1 MAFSTALSGIQAAS
15 ADLGIIGNNVAN
27 AATTGFKASRAEF
40 GDVYASLLGA
50 SDTTIG
56 SGVKMQRAAQMFEQG
71 NISFTN
77 NALDLAISGAGFF
90 QLDDGGST
98 VYTRAGQFSLDS
110 SGYVVNSEGNRLLAR
125 EADIN
130 GAITG
135 GIVPLQLDTTYVA
148 PNATQAM
155 SGNINFDAREPE
167 TDSSWSMLTGVP
179 DVAGYNSS
187 TSTTIY
193 DSLGNDHTLSL
204 YFSKLD
210 PATNPNE
217 WNVRTLIDGVELDT
231 TTVTFNDDGS
241 FAGPANIPVTW
252 NPGGGATPGQVI
264 NIDLSSSTQYGSTFA
279 VNSISQDGFTSG
291 QLLGVDID
299 SSGII
304 FARFSNGQ
312 SQARG
317 QIMLANF
324 ANTQG
329 LQPLGN
335 TTWAETFTSG
345 APVVSEPGTAG
356 LGLVQSNALEESN
369 VDLTGQ
375 LVRMILAQRNF
386 QANAQTIQAEDT
398 ITQTII
404 NLR

>member
-1 MAFSTALSGIQAAS
+1 MAFNSALSGIQAAS

-27 AATTGFKASRAEF
+27 AATTGFKESRAEF

-56 SGVKMQRAAQMFEQG
+56 SGVKLQRAAQQFSQG
-71 NISFTN
+71 NIAFTN
-77 NALDLAISGAGFF
+77 NSLDLALSGSGFF

-98 VYTRAGQFSLDS
+98 VYTRAGNFSLDS
-110 SGYVVNSEGNRLLAR
+110 SGFITNNDGLRLLAR
-125 EADIN
+125 SADSN

-135 GIVPLQLDTTYVA
+135 AIGPLQLQTSNVSPQATA
-148 PNATQAM
+148 SMNATL
-155 SGNINFDAREPE
+155 NFDSRAAE
-167 TDSSWSMLTGVP
+167 TDSSWSMVTGVP
-179 DVAGYNSS
+179 DIAGYNDT

-193 DSLGNDHTLSL
+193 DSLGNDHTVSL

-210 PATNPNE
+210 PVTNPNE
-217 WNVRTLIDGVELDT
+217 WNVRTLIDGNLVDT
-231 TTVTFNDDGS
+231 SAVTFNSDGS
-241 FAGPANIPVTW
+241 YNAPASIPVTF
-252 NPGGGATPGQVI
+252 NPGGGAAPGQTFTV
-264 NIDLSSSTQYGSTFA
+264 DLSSSTQFGANFA
-279 VNSISQDGFTSG
+279 TSAISQDGFTSG

-299 SSGII
+299 STGII

-312 SQARG
+312 STING

-329 LQPLGN
+329 LQPLGD
-335 TTWAETFTSG
+335 TAWAETFSSG

-375 LVRMILAQRNF
+375 LVRMIIAQRNF
-386 QANAQTIQAEDT
+386 QANAQTIQAEDAV
-398 ITQTII
+398 TQTII

>member
-40 GDVYASLLGA
+40 GDVYASMLGA

-56 SGVKMQRAAQMFEQG
+56 AGVKLQRAAQSFEQG

-98 VYTRAGQFSLDS
+98 VFTRAGQFSLDAN
-110 SGYVVNSEGNRLLAR
+110 GYVVNSEGNRLLAR
-125 EADIN
+125 EADTN

-148 PNATQAM
+148 PNATQAL

-167 TDSSWSMLTGVP
+167 TDSSWSTVTGVP

-187 TSTTIY
+187 TSTTVY

-264 NIDLSSSTQYGSTFA
+264 NIDLSSSTQYGSNFA

-324 ANTQG
+324 ANVQG

-335 TTWAETFTSG
+335 TTWAETYTSG

>member
-1 MAFSTALSGIQAAS
+1 MSFNTALSGIQAAS
-15 ADLGIIGNNVAN
+15 SDLGIIGNNVAN
-27 AATTGFKASRAEF
+27 AATTGFKSSRAEF
-40 GDVYASLLGA
+40 GDVYASVLGA

-56 SGVKMQRAAQMFEQG
+56 SGVKLQRSAQIFEQG
-71 NISFTN
+71 NIKFTN

-98 VYTRAGQFSLDS
+98 VYSRAGNFSLDLN
-110 SGYVVNSEGNRLLAR
+110 GFVVNNDGLSILAR
-125 EADIN
+125 QADAN

-135 GIVPLQLDTTYVA
+135 GISPLQLDTAYVDPSA
-148 PNATQAM
+148 SASL
-155 SGNINFDAREPE
+155 SGNINFDARSAE
-167 TDSSWSMLTGVP
+167 TDSSWSLVTGTP
-179 DVAGYNSS
+179 DPNGYNSS
-187 TSTTIY
+187 TSTTVY

-210 PATNPNE
+210 PVTNPNE
-217 WNVRTLIDGVELDT
+217 WNVRTLIDGALQDT
-231 TTVTFNDDGS
+231 TSVTFNNDGS
-241 FAGPANIPVTW
+241 FNLPANIPVTW
-252 NPGGGATPGQVI
+252 NPGGGAAGGQTI
-264 NIDLSSSTQYGSTFA
+264 NIDLSSSTQFGSDFA

-304 FARFSNGQ
+304 FARYSNGQ
-312 SQARG
+312 STAKG

-345 APVVSEPGTAG
+345 SPVVSEPGTAG
-356 LGLVQSNALEESN
+356 LGLIQSNALEESN

-375 LVRMILAQRNF
+375 LVQMILAQRNF
-386 QANAQTIQAEDT
+386 QANAQTIQAEDSV
-398 ITQTII
+398 TQTII